1 MRIAI
6 IGASKEAILLAKKL
20 HELGHE
26 IIALD
31 DKRERIDE
39 VRSQLDIA
47 TFVGDLRTVSVYD
60 ESRIHRADI
69 LIAAHEDESMNIIA
83 CVYARYKGVPKII
96 AVTNTVETANLLISL
111 KLTNQ
116 VIIREEILARA
127 IMDALLNIKSLELV
141 KGLNIAVINVD
152 DHRAL
157 VNQRIGD
164 LERANLKV
172 LAVVDESH
180 HIIFPVPS
188 SHVIRQGQKLVVMGR
203 LRDLSRVLG
212 VGL

>member
-6 IGASKEAILLAKKL
+6 IGASKEAVLLAKKL

-69 LIAAHEDESMNIIA
+69 IIAAHEDESMNIIA

-96 AVTNTVETANLLISL
+96 AVTNTVETANLLVSL

-127 IMDALLNIKSLELV
+127 IMDALLNIKSLEV
-141 KGLNIAVINVD
+141 VPGLNIAIINVD
-152 DHRAL
+152 DHRGL
-157 VNQRIGD
+157 MNQKVSD
-164 LERANLKV
+164 LERYSLRV
-172 LAVVDESH
+172 LAVIDESNH
-180 HIIFPVPS
+180 VIAPVPPN
-188 SHVIRQGQKLVVMGR
+188 HVLKQGQKVIVLGK
-203 LRDLSRVLG
+203 LRDLSKALG
-212 VGL
+212 AGL

>member
-6 IGASKEAILLAKKL
+6 IGASKEAVLLAKKL

-69 LIAAHEDESMNIIA
+69 IIAAHEDESMNIIA

-96 AVTNTVETANLLISL
+96 AVTNTAETANLLISL

-127 IMDALLNIKSLELV
+127 IMDALLNIKSLEV
-141 KGLNIAVINVD
+141 VPGLNIAVISVD
-152 DHRAL
+152 EHRGL
-157 VNQRIGD
+157 VNQSISE
-164 LERANLKV
+164 LEKANLKV
-172 LAVVDESH
+172 LAIVDENNRV
-180 HIIFPVPS
+180 IAPPS
-188 SHVIRQGQKLVVMGR
+188 PNHMLKQGQKVIVVGK
-203 LRDLSRVLG
+203 LRDLSKALG

>member
-6 IGASKEAILLAKKL
+6 IGASKEAVLLAKKL

-69 LIAAHEDESMNIIA
+69 IIAAHEDESMNIIA

-127 IMDALLNIKSLELV
+127 IMDALLNIKSLEV
-141 KGLNIAVINVD
+141 VPGLNIAVISVD
-152 DHRAL
+152 EHRGL
-157 VNQRIGD
+157 VNQSISE
-164 LERANLKV
+164 LEKANLKV
-172 LAVVDESH
+172 LAIVDENNRV
-180 HIIFPVPS
+180 IAPPS
-188 SHVIRQGQKLVVMGR
+188 PNHMLKQGQKVIVVGK
-203 LRDLSRVLG
+203 LRDLSKALG